1 MARLD
6 GFWVIISGAT
16 PTAFRSP
23 RQEDLL
29 PTLKQLQRTQP
40 DTTLRWFFRG
50 RFWESPEAE
59 REAFL
64 KRRRESSERNREW
77 RPGGDHKDPR
87 AKYKVPRDQKR
98 ARFKA
103 RQWRDHDKGPG
114 PKAEGQPP
122 RPPSPPADSS
132 VPPSSHRGP
141 GAPLGGWSPPP
152 DRPKRP
158 PFEKKFGSYG
168 PPRPYGKS
176 QPGGKPFRPKGKS
189 FRPPG
194 SHSAKPSGPG
204 DDTRRGPGNPLGGW
218 KSKPKGGK
226 PFGSRPGGYRPGPG
240 GPKGRSNRGFKPRG
254 PKRS

>member
-1 MARLD
+1 MARHD

-40 DTTLRWFFRG
+40 DTTMRWFVRG

-64 KRRRESSERNREW
+64 KRRRESSGRNREW

-103 RQWRDHDKGPG
+103 RQFRDHDKGPG
-114 PKAEGQPP
+114 PGAQRQPP
-122 RPPSPPADSS
+122 LPPSPPADSS
-132 VPPSSHRGP
+132 QPPTPRRGP

-158 PFEKKFGSYG
+158 PF
-168 PPRPYGKS
+168 
-176 QPGGKPFRPKGKS
+176 GGKPRPGEKSFRPKGKS

-194 SHSAKPSGPG
+194 AHSPRPSGPG
-204 DDTRRGPGNPLGGW
+204 DGTRRGPGNPLGGW
-218 KSKPKGGK
+218 TPPKSGK
-226 PFGSRPGGYRPGPG
+226 PFGSRPGGHRLGPG

-254 PKRS
+254 PKR